1 MRFERSPLTSSP
13 FELVARRSM
22 VMAGMC
28 LLMLAAP
35 SVAAPWQDAAQV
47 AEGPQEADASQVTFD
62 RLYASADF
70 RGDRFGPAR
79 WLGDGDAYT
88 TVEAAEVGDGREI
101 VRYDSETGERSV
113 LVSATQ
119 LTPEGAD
126 APLEIAGYTWSPDQS
141 ALLVYTN
148 SQRVWRQNTRGDYWA
163 LDMGDRSLRQLG
175 GDASE
180 STLMFAKFD
189 PAGERVAYVRENDVY
204 VEDVSSGDITKLTV
218 DGSRTIINGTFDWVY
233 EEEFG
238 LRDGFRWSPDGE
250 RVAFWQLNAEG
261 VQDFQLI
268 NDTDSIYSFVNPV
281 QYPKAGG
288 TNSAARVGV
297 VSSSGGDITWFDLPG
312 DLRDNYVS
320 RMEWSG
326 NSDEIVIQR
335 MNRLQNTNDVMLG
348 DADSG
353 EMRVVMTETDEA
365 WLDAID
371 SDDWLWLD
379 GDKRF
384 TWLSERSGWRHL
396 YTVERKNGRVRPVTR
411 GSWDIISLQ
420 QIDEASGW
428 VYYIASPDNPT
439 QRYLYRKRL
448 DGKGTPERLTPA
460 AEAGL
465 HRYNI
470 APGGGYALHTWSSFG
485 VPPTTELVRLPDH
498 SLVRTLVDNARLK
511 ETVETLSRGEVAFFR
526 IPAGE
531 VETDGWMMK
540 PADFDPSKKYPILF
554 YGYSEPA
561 GQTVLDTWGGG
572 RYLWHLM
579 LTQQG
584 YIVASIDNRGTPSP
598 RGRAFRKAIYRKI
611 GVVNTQ
617 DQAGAAANIITRP
630 FIDETR
636 VGTWGWSGGASMAL
650 NLIFRYPEIYGTAMA
665 VAPLTHSKFY
675 DTIYTERY
683 MGLPDENEADYTE
696 GAALTY
702 ANQLEGNLLVVHGSG
717 DDNVHYQNTEA
728 LVNALVEA
736 NKPFQL
742 MVYPNRTHGIFEG
755 ENTRRHVFELLTDY
769 LNEHVPPGAREVEPS
784 A

>member
-1 MRFERSPLTSSP
+1 MASACLPL
-13 FELVARRSM
+13 
-22 VMAGMC
+22 
-28 LLMLAAP
+28 LAAP
-35 SVAAPWQDAAQV
+35 SVAATWQEAAQV
-47 AEGPQEADASQVTFD
+47 DEAAQEADASLVTFD
-62 RLYASADF
+62 RLYTSDDF
-70 RGDRFGPAR
+70 RADRFGPAR
-79 WLGDGDAYT
+79 WLGEGSAYT
-88 TVEAAEVGDGREI
+88 TVEDAEDDNGQEI

-113 LVSATQ
+113 LVSAAQ
-119 LTPEGAD
+119 LTPDGAD
-126 APLEIAGYTWSPDQS
+126 TPLEIEGYAWSPDQS
-141 ALLVYTN
+141 TLLVYTN
-148 SQRVWRQNTRGDYWA
+148 SKRVWRQNTRGDYWA
-163 LDMGDRSLRQLG
+163 LNLEDGSLRQLG
-175 GDASE
+175 GDAAE

-204 VEDVSSGDITKLTV
+204 VEAVSSGVITRLTN
-218 DGSRTIINGTFDWVY
+218 DGSRTMINGTFDWVY

-250 RVAFWQLNAEG
+250 RIAFWQLNAEG
-261 VQDFQLI
+261 VRDFQLI
-268 NDTDSIYSFVNPV
+268 NDTDSIYSFINPV

-297 VSSSGGDITWFDLPG
+297 VFSSGGDITWFDLPG

-326 NSDEIVIQR
+326 NSDDIVIQR
-335 MNRLQNTNDVMLG
+335 MNRLQNRNDVMLG

-371 SDDWLWLD
+371 SDNWRWLD

-411 GSWDIISLQ
+411 GAWDIISVQ
-420 QIDEASGW
+420 QIDEESGW
-428 VYYIASPDNPT
+428 VYFIASPDNPT
-439 QRYLYRKRL
+439 QRYLYRMRL
-448 DGKGTPERLTPA
+448 DGRGTSERLTPE
-460 AEAGL
+460 AEAGF
-465 HRYNI
+465 HTYNI
-470 APGGGYALHTWSSFG
+470 APGGRYALHTWSSFG

-511 ETVETLSRGEVAFFR
+511 ETVEALSRGEVAFFR
-526 IPAGE
+526 IPAGQ

-540 PADFDPSKKYPILF
+540 PADFDPTKQYPILF

-561 GQTVLDTWGGG
+561 GQTVLDRWGSG
-572 RYLWHLM
+572 RYLWHVM

-617 DQAGAAANIITRP
+617 DQAGAAANIVTRP
-630 FIDETR
+630 FIDESR
-636 VGTWGWSGGASMAL
+636 VGTWGWSGGGEMAL
-650 NLIFRYPEIYGTAMA
+650 NLIFRYPNIYGTAMA
-665 VAPLTHSKFY
+665 VAPVTHSKFY

-702 ANQLEGNLLVVHGSG
+702 ANQLEGNLLIVHGSG

-755 ENTRRHVFELLTDY
+755 ENTRRHLFELLTNY
-769 LNEHVPPGAREVEPS
+769 LNEHMPPGAREVEPS